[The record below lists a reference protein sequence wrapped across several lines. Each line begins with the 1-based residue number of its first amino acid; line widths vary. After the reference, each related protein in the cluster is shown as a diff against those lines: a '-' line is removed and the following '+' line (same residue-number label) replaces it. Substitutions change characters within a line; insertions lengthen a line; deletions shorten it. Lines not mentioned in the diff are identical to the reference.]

1 MEIISSKEY
10 ERSPILVE
18 RPTTNTELKSW
29 LIDYVGNRCLSGP
42 GDVTVEMIVQTVSE
56 EFPEFLMAV
65 AEENFIRGY
74 EQALADFQEAED
86 LEDE

>member
-1 MEIISSKEY
+1 MQVIDSEIY
-10 ERSPILVE
+10 EKNPILIE
-18 RPTTNTELKSW
+18 RPTPDTELKNW
-29 LIDYVGNRCLSGP
+29 LIEYVGNRCLTGP

-65 AEENFIRGY
+65 AEENFFRGY